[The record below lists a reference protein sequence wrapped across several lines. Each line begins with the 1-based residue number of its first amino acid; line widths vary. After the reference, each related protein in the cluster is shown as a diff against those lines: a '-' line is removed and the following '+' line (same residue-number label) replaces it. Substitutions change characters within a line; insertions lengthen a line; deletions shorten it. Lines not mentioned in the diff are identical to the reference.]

1 MLIYN
6 KLIILIYYIMNK
18 DNYISRYNYSDKGV
32 IGKRGIKGLIGEK
45 GCVGI
50 CGGKGDRG
58 NKGIC
63 GNKGEQG
70 DEGLKG
76 LSNVGDMG
84 TIGLKGENRTEF
96 FNFLQCYSM
105 GFYCDVSK
113 DLNDLRISPKP
124 NFIPTNYTLYTEKIL
139 DKEYRIFP
147 QCQFKIHSLSVY
159 INVYQSENSVVN
171 MWQDLHIQFEFCIE
185 IKKFSKTEISN
196 SSKWI
201 LFENNKT
208 INVNF
213 LEISDSGFWTKAYE
227 NHFNER
233 DTIILKFKYKNTCN
247 SVLENI
253 ILKNLKTTLNIIY

>member
-1 MLIYN
+1 
-6 KLIILIYYIMNK
+6 MNK
-18 DNYISRYNYSDKGV
+18 DIYISRYNYSDKGV
-32 IGKRGIKGLIGEK
+32 IGNRGVKGLIGME
-45 GCVGI
+45 GCTGI

-58 NKGIC
+58 DKGIG

-70 DEGLKG
+70 DKGLKG
-76 LSNVGDMG
+76 PSNVGDMG
-84 TIGLKGENRTEF
+84 AIGLKGETRTEF

-113 DLNDLRISPKP
+113 NLTDLQILPETKY
-124 NFIPTNYTLYTEKIL
+124 FIPTNYTLYTEGLL

-159 INVYQSENSVVN
+159 INACQSQNSVVN

-233 DTIILKFKYKNTCN
+233 DTIILKFKYKNICN

>member
-1 MLIYN
+1 
-6 KLIILIYYIMNK
+6 MNK
-18 DNYISRYNYSDKGV
+18 DIYISRYNYSDKGV

-84 TIGLKGENRTEF
+84 TMGLKGENRTEF

-113 DLNDLRISPKP
+113 DLTDLRISPETTY
-124 NFIPTNYTLYTEKIL
+124 FIPTNYTLYTEKLL

-185 IKKFSKTEISN
+185 IKKFSKTEINN

-213 LEISDSGFWTKAYE
+213 LEISDSEFWTKAYE

-233 DTIILKFKYKNTCN
+233 DTIILKFRFKHTSN
-247 SVLENI
+247 LE
-253 ILKNLKTTLNIIY
+253 LEHLKTTLKYIR